1 MKRAENFAFDLL
13 KWFATSFFVLNGGAL
28 VAAIGIAGREAE
40 IIRGAGPYFALGIA
54 GAVIGAFIL
63 ALCFSAQAHGIS
75 KELWDLKVM
84 EIEKSDQRFSTN
96 IPSVIFLFSFVC
108 LLFSVSFHLLFL
120 FQSYSL
126 LEKLLLLHKTP
137 AFLIYQKD
145 LEYYL

>member
-1 MKRAENFAFDLL
+1 MLEDMKRAENFAFDLL

-96 IPSVIFLFSFVC
+96 IPSVIFFFSFVC
-108 LLFSVSFHLLFL
+108 LLFSAACLVLGGF
-120 FQSYSL
+120 
-126 LEKLLLLHKTP
+126 EVVNII
-137 AFLIYQKD
+137 AGNVGA
-145 LEYYL
+145 